1 MEKGDLMIVQIKGN
15 EKFISLLNQWYH
27 LMLQQQLIP
36 ASHLKKEIDE
46 KINNIE
52 EDQDL
57 LLYYSLLDFR
67 YKVLTDAL
75 NINPKSFDKVDSLNS
90 PTDNFLAYYYHFFKA
105 IHATLLSYNNEAIE
119 HYEKAEELLKYV
131 PDEREKAEFDYRVAS
146 FYLHTYQPLEA
157 IKHIMRAKEFFINNP
172 GYENN
177 IAACD
182 NILGAACIDIKQFPQ
197 AEESFNS
204 AINILNKQKEEKL
217 ILKVRSNLGLLYASQ
232 NLSSLAIRHLSEVNN
247 KVSNQFRTIFLE
259 AKERFKL
266 GESNIVE
273 ELIKR
278 GLDICNTI
286 ENKEYKHHFII
297 LDKLNKNV
305 SAGILEETIL
315 KGIDYF
321 NKEQLYNYTQEYT
334 NTLAVKFYE
343 EDNHLKASN
352 YFYLS
357 HEANKKKFEKGALK

>member
-1 MEKGDLMIVQIKGN
+1 MIVQIKGN
-15 EKFISLLNQWYH
+15 EKFISLLNKWYH
-27 LMLQQQLIP
+27 LMIQQQLIP
-36 ASHLKKEIDE
+36 ASQLKKEIDE
-46 KINNIE
+46 QVNNIE

-75 NINPKSFDKVDSLNS
+75 NINPTSFEKVDSLQS

-105 IHATLLSYNNEAIE
+105 IHATLLTNNNEAIE
-119 HYEKAEELLKYV
+119 HYEQAEKLLQYV
-131 PDEREKAEFDYRVAS
+131 PDEREQAEFNYRVAS

-157 IKHIMRAKEFFINNP
+157 IKHVMKAKEFFIKSP

-177 IAACD
+177 TAACD

-204 AINILNKQKEEKL
+204 AINILNKQNEEKL

-232 NLSSLAIRHLSEVNN
+232 NLSSLAIRHLSEVNQ
-247 KVSNQFRTIFLE
+247 KIHNQFRTLFLE
-259 AKERFKL
+259 AREHFKL
-266 GESNIVE
+266 GESSVAE

-286 ENKEYKHHFII
+286 ENKEYTHHFTI
-297 LDKLNKNV
+297 LDRLNKDV
-305 SAGILEETIL
+305 SVENLEETIL

-321 NKEQLYNYTQEYT
+321 NKEQLYNHTQEYT
-334 NTLAVKFYE
+334 NVLAVKFYE
-343 EDNHLKASN
+343 DGNHSKASK

-357 HEANKKKFEKGALK
+357 HEAKGKKFEKGALK